1 MQETLKRIIVTG
13 CNQGIGYGIVENL
26 VNKPYHIIMA
36 CRNLE
41 RANAARIYI
50 ANNDPIKLNKL
61 EVMELDVS
69 NTLSIDYFVN

>member
-41 RANAARIYI
+41 RANAARI
-50 ANNDPIKLNKL
+50 
-61 EVMELDVS
+61 
-69 NTLSIDYFVN
+69 